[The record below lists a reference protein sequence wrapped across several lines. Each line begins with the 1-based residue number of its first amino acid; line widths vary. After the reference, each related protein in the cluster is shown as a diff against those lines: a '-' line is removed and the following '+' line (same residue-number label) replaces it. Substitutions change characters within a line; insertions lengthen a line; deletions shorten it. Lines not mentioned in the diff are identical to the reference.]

1 MVLVRRPAV
10 ILAALAFV
18 GLASTGC
25 AEQSA
30 AATVGDQTLSESD
43 LMDEVGALVGN
54 ETLLE
59 SAGLAEDDLRGES
72 DQSFSQQIVSSVLT
86 QRIQFMFVDQ
96 LFTDEGM
103 ELSSSDLSA
112 GQQQFQSTF
121 GPAASEFSESFQ
133 DRATEDFAKAAVVQQ
148 QLGDDFQ
155 QRFTDLVESTDVQLN
170 SRFGTWDAEAFLAQ
184 LFSQNATTTT
194 PAITPPD
201 GPLPAP
207 GSDSSGSGS
216 GAADQSG

>member
-30 AATVGDQTLSESD
+30 AAKVGDQTLSESD

-103 ELSSSDLSA
+103 ELSSSDLAA

-184 LFSQNATTTT
+184 LFSQNATS